1 MAVISKND
9 ILAISEPFEEIYGDI
24 SSQILILMAE
34 YLGKDID
41 EPIEEWQQK
50 RIAEVNVMMK
60 KVQAI
65 LASGKYA
72 STTNEALN
80 MVIDE
85 TLKDI
90 EPKLIEAS
98 KAGALAKTTAYTD
111 SLSIN
116 ELKKNMKEDFALTF
130 NNMNKTIQSMISQSY
145 TKAITNV
152 VAYFNS
158 RRQTV
163 LDEAVQKV
171 MDGETF
177 NKAVISAIKQM
188 ADEGVPAF
196 VDRAGRKWS
205 AEAYSSMYTRTN
217 IHNMSIDVVMKRNED
232 YDNDLF
238 EVSKHAGA
246 RPKCAPWQ
254 GKIVSKANKRGYV
267 TDGNG
272 KKVRYIA
279 LSDTSYGEPDGLLGI
294 NCGHQ
299 LYPFIPNVSIDDIKP
314 LTAEQIKANDK
325 VYRESQQQRAI
336 EREIR
341 ASKTREIMFR
351 KAGMEDE
358 AKAQAVKTR
367 EKQAKM
373 RAFINK
379 TGRTR
384 RYDREKVVEK

>member
-41 EPIEEWQQK
+41 EPIEVWQQK

>member
-1 MAVISKND
+1 MAVITKND
-9 ILAISEPFEEIYGDI
+9 ILAISEPFEAIYGDI

-41 EPIEEWQQK
+41 EPIEVWQQK
-50 RIAEVNVMMK
+50 RTQELNIIMK

-65 LASGKYA
+65 LQSGNYA
-72 STTNEALN
+72 STTNEALSI
-80 MVIDE
+80 VIDE

-98 KAGALAKTTAYTD
+98 KVGALQKTTAYTD

-116 ELKKNMKEDFALTF
+116 ELKKNMKQDFASTF
-130 NNMNKTIQSMISQSY
+130 NNMNKTIQDLMSQSY
-145 TKAITNV
+145 IKAISNV
-152 VAYFNS
+152 MAYFNT

-163 LDEAVQKV
+163 LDEAVQKIV
-171 MDGETF
+171 DGETF
-177 NKAVISAIKQM
+177 NKAVINAIKQM

-196 VDRAGRKWS
+196 IDRAGRKWS
-205 AEAYSSMYTRTN
+205 AEAYANMYTRTN
-217 IHNMSIDVVMKRNED
+217 IHNLSVDTVVKRNED

-254 GKIVSKANKRGYV
+254 GKIVSKANERGYV
-267 TDGNG
+267 KDGNG

-314 LTAEQIKANDK
+314 LTKEEIKANDK
-325 VYRESQQQRAI
+325 VYQESQEQRSI

-341 ASKTREIMFR
+341 ASKTREEMFR
-351 KAGMEDE
+351 KAGMEEE
-358 AKAQAVKTR
+358 AKAQSLKTR

-373 RAFINK
+373 REFINR

-384 RYDREKVVEK
+384 RYDREKVVGN

>member
-1 MAVISKND
+1 MAVITKND
-9 ILAISEPFEEIYGDI
+9 ILAISEPFEEIYGDL

-41 EPIEEWQQK
+41 EPIEVWQQK

-98 KAGALAKTTAYTD
+98 KVGALAKTTAYTD

-163 LDEAVQKV
+163 LDESVQKV

-196 VDRAGRKWS
+196 IDRAGRKWS

-341 ASKTREIMFR
+341 ASKTREEMFR
-351 KAGMEDE
+351 KAGMEYE

-373 RAFINK
+373 RAFIK
-379 TGRTR
+379 QTGRTR

>member
-1 MAVISKND
+1 MAVITKND
-9 ILAISEPFEEIYGDI
+9 ILAISEPFEEIYGDL

-41 EPIEEWQQK
+41 EPIEVWQQK

-65 LASGKYA
+65 LASGNYA

-90 EPKLIEAS
+90 EPKLIEAAKS
-98 KAGALAKTTAYTD
+98 GALSKTTAYTD

-163 LDEAVQKV
+163 LDESVQKV

-341 ASKTREIMFR
+341 AAKTREIMFR